1 MRFNRQNKFIKLLAF
16 ATIAL
21 SPFAQADD
29 LTGSNLPSAPF
40 IRQAIA
46 TRNFEPGGAYNLFKL
61 RGTVTNRK
69 NNIQIVPFVN
79 QRIGGLQIEQAAV
92 GGNVT
97 YTAKFSGHTHDEHG
111 PFANYNSKTLDP
123 VTKGSAL
130 LGFTSYKFNISG
142 TEVHPADAYDG
153 EQGSGYPAPTGARDE
168 YTYSLGGQA
177 HSVSVVPIDDN
188 RSTQQRL
195 FDRFGNAYNTVTN
208 GVSDAWNQAKTHNPD
223 LNKWGNGVDV
233 VRAAAAGLGS
243 IIDGGSEIIG
253 ANDMADGI
261 AAIKGTASMN
271 ALQRLPYQAQ
281 LTAIESMLKADKAQQ
296 RASNAYQDWRAEHPN
311 WAVTADV
318 AADIASRAVDR
329 MGKGHHAHDRSG
341 GQRTSGGRPAIDSD
355 PYSPNSVNNRVNNL
369 ENRRIAGAPYPN
381 HSTVTTDDR
390 SSLPTRHDSNSSLDL
405 DDDQGTKQRRYY
417 GEDGRAVEDI
427 DYRHSNGDN
436 SHTFPHRHGW
446 DWSITNGSPR
456 TDV

>member
-21 SPFAQADD
+21 SPFVQADD

-97 YTAKFSGHTHDEHG
+97 YTAKFSGHHHDEHG

-208 GVSDAWNQAKTHNPD
+208 GVSDPWKQAKTHNPD

-243 IIDGGSEIIG
+243 IMDGGSEIIG

-271 ALQRLPYQAQ
+271 TLQRLPYQAQ
-281 LTAIESMLKADKAQQ
+281 LTAVESMLKADKAQQ

-329 MGKGHHAHDRSG
+329 MGKGHHANYANNRRRTAPEYDAGIVSESG
-341 GQRTSGGRPAIDSD
+341 FVNSARRWLGNNYTDEGRGRYVSRDGMHQIRYGGHETENPNNHHGHFEAYDRPAHQGGEVIE
-355 PYSPNSVNNRVNNL
+355 NSRVL
-369 ENRRIAGAPYPN
+369 IVP
-381 HSTVTTDDR
+381 
-390 SSLPTRHDSNSSLDL
+390 
-405 DDDQGTKQRRYY
+405 
-417 GEDGRAVEDI
+417 DG
-427 DYRHSNGDN
+427 N
-436 SHTFPHRHGW
+436 
-446 DWSITNGSPR
+446 
-456 TDV
+456 

>member
-16 ATIAL
+16 AAIAL
-21 SPFAQADD
+21 CPFAQADD
-29 LTGSNLPSAPF
+29 LTGSNLPSDPF

-168 YTYSLGGQA
+168 YTYSLGGHA
-177 HSVSVVPIDDN
+177 HSVSVVPIDDS

-329 MGKGHHAHDRSG
+329 MGKGHHA
-341 GQRTSGGRPAIDSD
+341 
-355 PYSPNSVNNRVNNL
+355 NNNRRRTAPEHNIESTSHHSTPIPTTGIRQTFNSIRDAPTYPNGFREIQNGVRKVNINNQEVLNNL
-369 ENRRIAGAPYPN
+369 RNVQSGEWKKVYRDGFDAQGNRISIHYFQHTRTG
-381 HSTVTTDDR
+381 TVFNVKVKNGW
-390 SSLPTRHDSNSSLDL
+390 SN
-405 DDDQGTKQRRYY
+405 
-417 GEDGRAVEDI
+417 
-427 DYRHSNGDN
+427 
-436 SHTFPHRHGW
+436 
-446 DWSITNGSPR
+446 
-456 TDV
+456 